1 MKMEKNHITYYILYF
16 YFYAILLYII
26 TIVIIFSFCSC
37 GSIGMKYLV
46 QYNILHNVY
55 DMCYTLYNSLRFFE
69 NIHLIIIVFEM
80 IFHWSRV
87 SKKNKKKN
95 ISFYVHVRNIFINF
109 FCFICTNIFNTQ
121 SRNITEV

>member
-1 MKMEKNHITYYILYF
+1 MKMEKNHIMYHILYF

-26 TIVIIFSFCSC
+26 ITITIIFSFCFC

-87 SKKNKKKN
+87 SKKNKKKK
-95 ISFYVHVRNIFINF
+95 
-109 FCFICTNIFNTQ
+109 
-121 SRNITEV
+121 